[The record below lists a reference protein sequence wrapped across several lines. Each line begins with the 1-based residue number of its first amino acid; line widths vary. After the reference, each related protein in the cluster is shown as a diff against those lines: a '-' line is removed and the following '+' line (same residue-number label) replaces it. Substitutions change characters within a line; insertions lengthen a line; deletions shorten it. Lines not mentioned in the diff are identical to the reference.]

1 MKIMK
6 TILKVITKGGSF
18 YLGLLAFIIINSCD
32 TNDDA
37 NRINVTPQER
47 PTIISIEPTLGRF
60 GDEVIITGTNFDPQ
74 IVDNSVKLNGITA
87 SIKSANPTSIV
98 ITVPDGASTGV
109 IEVSVI
115 NFDVSGPTFTVLAP
129 LPVMSNITPL
139 TGGVSETVT
148 ITGENFGGN
157 ITDNTVSFN
166 GTTAVITSSSTT
178 SITTSVPDG
187 ATTGPISITAPGGT
201 VTSSEDFTVLTITT
215 LSVPLTSDDDD
226 VEEVAVSFGEPIGT
240 MDLGSSDLELG
251 EISSGQGLMNIGLRY
266 NNVTIPQGATVT
278 EAYVQFNADNTGA
291 DAVELTIY
299 GENVANAAAYTG
311 TLGELSA
318 KTLTVANVVWSIPEW
333 VNKGDRGD
341 AQKTVNIASI
351 INEIVNRTDWMSGNS
366 INIIMKHTGVSTGV
380 SSSSGGREAENYSS
394 SKPDDG
400 AELIVVYQ

>member
-1 MKIMK
+1 MK
-6 TILKVITKGGSF
+6 TILKVITKKGSF
-18 YLGLLAFIIINSCD
+18 YLGLLAIIIINSCD

-37 NRINVTPQER
+37 DKISVTPQER

-60 GDEVIITGTNFDPQ
+60 GDEVTITGTNFDPQ
-74 IVDNSVKLNGITA
+74 IVDNSVNLNGIAA
-87 SIKSANPTSIV
+87 SIKSASSTSIV
-98 ITVPDGASTGV
+98 ITVPEGSSTGA

-129 LPVMSNITPL
+129 LPIIANITPL
-139 TGGVSETVT
+139 SGGVSETVT

-157 ITDNTVSFN
+157 ITDNVVSFN

-201 VTSSEDFTVLTITT
+201 VTSSSDFTVLTITT

-226 VEEVAVSFGEPIGT
+226 VEEVAVSFGAPIGT

-251 EISSGQGLMNIGLRY
+251 EISSGQGFMHIGLRY
-266 NNVTIPQGATVT
+266 NNITIPQGSTVT

-299 GENVANAAAYTG
+299 GENVANAAAYVG
-311 TLGELSA
+311 TLCELSA
-318 KTLTVANVVWSIPEW
+318 RSLTTENVVWAIPEW
-333 VNKGDRGD
+333 VNKADRGD
-341 AQKTVNIASI
+341 AQKTINIANI
-351 INEIVNRTDWMSGNS
+351 VNEIVNRTDWVSGNS
-366 INIIMKHTGVSTGV
+366 INIIMKHTGVSVGA

-394 SKPDDG
+394 SKPEDG
-400 AELIVVYQ
+400 AELIVIYQ